1 MSDIAT
7 ASPLTARHERLA
19 GALADAGLD
28 ALVLNPS
35 PSLTYLTGLHFHLS
49 ERPVVGIFTPGG
61 KPVLVLPELEAQ
73 KLEGLPFSAKAFT
86 YSEDLST
93 WERAFREAAEA
104 AGIDGKKVGVE
115 PRSLRVLELRLLEAG
130 APDASFVSGED
141 AVAALR
147 MRKDEA
153 ELALMRKAVVIAQKA
168 LQATLPAVRPGV
180 TEREIAAELILH
192 MLREGSDGELP
203 FQPII
208 AFGPNSANPHA
219 VPTDYA
225 LQMGDLVLFDWGANE
240 RGYFSDLT
248 RTFRMGGVDPE
259 LEKIA
264 EVVRK
269 ANRAGFEAAGPG
281 VPAGVVDQIT
291 RKVIEDAGYGE
302 YFVHRTGHGLGM
314 EVHEEPYIRSDNER
328 LLDVGMTFTIEP
340 GIYLPGRGGVRIE
353 DDVVITEN
361 GAESL
366 SDLPRGLLPV
376 G

>member
-1 MSDIAT
+1 MSDTEAVSPT
-7 ASPLTARHERLA
+7 AIRHERLSK
-19 GALADAGLD
+19 ALTDANLD

-73 KLEGLPFSAKAFT
+73 KLDGLPFPAKAFT

-93 WERAFREAAEA
+93 WAQAFREAAEA
-104 AGIDGKKVGVE
+104 AHLDGKRAGVE
-115 PRSLRVLELRLLEAG
+115 PRSLRVLELRLLEQA

-147 MRKDEA
+147 MRKDA
-153 ELALMRKAVVIAQKA
+153 SELALMRKAVAIAQKA
-168 LQATLPAVRPGV
+168 LEATLPAVKPGV

-208 AFGPNSANPHA
+208 AFGANSANPHA

-225 LQMGDLVLFDWGANE
+225 LQMGDLVLFDWGANW

-264 EVVRK
+264 EIVRR

-281 VPAGVVDQIT
+281 VPAGVVDDVT

-314 EVHEEPYIRSDNER
+314 EVHEEPYIRGDNGR
-328 LLDVGMTFTIEP
+328 PLDVGMTFTIEP

-366 SDLPRGLLPV
+366 SDLPRGLLPI